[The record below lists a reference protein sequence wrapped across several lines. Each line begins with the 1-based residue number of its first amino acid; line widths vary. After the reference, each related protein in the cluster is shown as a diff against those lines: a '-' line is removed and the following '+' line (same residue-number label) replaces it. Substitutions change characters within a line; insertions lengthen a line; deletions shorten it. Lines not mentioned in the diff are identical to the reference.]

1 MADSKAYQK
10 MQSFALY
17 KGVKMISFK
26 LSHLVKVLLIMV
38 MADLIRIYFSPD
50 YTQAHRALE
59 WGHMG
64 VFFLKMLVLAGGIKV
79 FQMIEKDGGA
89 K

>member
-1 MADSKAYQK
+1 
-10 MQSFALY
+10 
-17 KGVKMISFK
+17 
-26 LSHLVKVLLIMV
+26 MV
-38 MADLIRIYFSPD
+38 IADLIRIYFSPD
-50 YTQAHRALE
+50 YTQAHRVLE

-64 VFFLKMLVLAGGIKV
+64 VFFLKMLILMGGIKV

>member
-1 MADSKAYQK
+1 

>member
-1 MADSKAYQK
+1 
-10 MQSFALY
+10 
-17 KGVKMISFK
+17 MISFK
-26 LSHLVKVLLIMV
+26 LSHLIKVLLIMV
-38 MADLIRIYFSPD
+38 IADLIRIYFSPD

-64 VFFLKMLVLAGGIKV
+64 VFFLKMLVLTGGIKV
-79 FQMIEKDGGA
+79 FQIIEKYGGA

>member
-1 MADSKAYQK
+1 
-10 MQSFALY
+10 
-17 KGVKMISFK
+17 
-26 LSHLVKVLLIMV
+26 MV
-38 MADLIRIYFSPD
+38 IADLIRIYFSPD

-64 VFFLKMLVLAGGIKV
+64 VFFLKMLILMGGIKV